1 MKESLVFALSLTMF
15 PACTTH
21 SQTLRP
27 ESEIYDGFE
36 ARDLS
41 DIWNTSKFE
50 PGAVVIQS
58 EMVRA
63 GKSAAKITIRQ
74 GDRYDAA
81 DPSTKENE
89 RDERPNRCRCISM
102 NYRKGALN
110 EELSRARQ
118 AELIDEIEW
127 GQGLF

>member
-81 DPSTKENE
+81 DPSTGTKENE
-89 RDERPNRCRCISM
+89 RDELLE
-102 NYRKGALN
+102 RKNLSAR
-110 EELSRARQ
+110 EEKTWSYAWHGPPASKFSRGWPQ
-118 AELIDEIEW
+118 
-127 GQGLF
+127 